1 MSGVPNV
8 NEQIKHAYD
17 EYRKAVEAEKA
28 LSAEI
33 VGRAPTAEEQ
43 EKFERMEADIA
54 SWKHE
59 VERLLK
65 VAERSKEVDALRTE
79 FAALFEQSD
88 ETERKPAAKRDIE
101 VLADMF
107 AKARAGQHVVAEEDD
122 ESNPFRVRAP
132 FVASLAN
139 RQTRALASSGGT
151 AIDQTFVEQVLFYE
165 VDESPMLDPSVVQVI
180 VTPRGEPMD
189 FPRLTADPNVAG
201 TLTAEAGGLT
211 AADPTLSKVTL
222 NAFKYGGIT
231 LWSAELDQ
239 DDVIAIQDVI
249 ARSAARHIAE
259 QVNNPLTVGDGNS
272 KPNGIISAAANG
284 GTASGTSSAN
294 VYFGPND
301 LIDLF
306 YGRKAAYRRRGN
318 WLANATT
325 LAQIRKLE
333 DGQGMKI
340 WQPSLAPGQ
349 PETVLGR
356 PIFENP
362 DMASGSAAKA
372 VLFGDTQ
379 RYIVRRAGSL
389 RVEVSRDY
397 KFDTDQLALK
407 AVERIDGDLLDANA
421 VAFLVN
427 AAV

>member
-1 MSGVPNV
+1 ME
-8 NEQIKHAYD
+8 EQLKHAYD
-17 EYRKAVEAEKA
+17 EYRKAVEAEKS

-33 VGRAPTAEEQ
+33 GTRAPSAEEQ
-43 EKFERMEADIA
+43 EKFERMEADITQ
-54 SWKHE
+54 WKG
-59 VERLLK
+59 
-65 VAERSKEVDALRTE
+65 EVDRLVALSKRVS
-79 FAALFEQSD
+79 AAD
-88 ETERKPAAKRDIE
+88 EARAEIEALIGRSPEKSGTTAKRDIDH
-101 VLADMF
+101 LAEAF
-107 AKARAGQHVVAEEDD
+107 GKARAGQHVVFEEDS

-189 FPRLTADPNVAG
+189 FPRLTADANVAG
-201 TLTAEAGGLT
+201 TLTAEAGIFT
-211 AADPTLSKVTL
+211 EADPTLSKVTL

-239 DDVIAIQDVI
+239 DDVIAIQDSI

-301 LIDLF
+301 LVDLF

-318 WLANATT
+318 WLANSTT

-333 DGQGMKI
+333 DSQGMKI
-340 WQPSLAPGQ
+340 WHPSLVPGQ

-397 KFDTDQLALK
+397 KFGTDQLALK